1 MKHILALVPLA
12 MLAACGG
19 GAEQQNK
26 AAADVTAIAPGQYE
40 VTREVTAFR
49 ATDRAA
55 APQINTPAGTR
66 SSESICVGAGD
77 QPPAELFAGTGSECT
92 YGNHYLRRGRIN
104 SSLTC
109 QREGLNGQ
117 IRMTAY
123 GTVTADGFQV
133 DVDTTTYFT
142 GEGDAVFTT
151 RTTGRRTGDCQP
163 APAAGNGDQAAKQ

>member
-1 MKHILALVPLA
+1 MKRFLALVPVVL
-12 MLAACGG
+12 LSACGG
-19 GAEQQNK
+19 GGEQQNK
-26 AAADVTAIAPGQYE
+26 AAAEVTAIAPGQYQ

-55 APQINTPAGTR
+55 TPQINTPAGTR
-66 SSESICVGAGD
+66 TTETICVGPGE
-77 QPPAELFAGTGSECT
+77 QPPGELFAGAGSECT
-92 YGNHYLRRGRIN
+92 YGNHYLRRGSIN

-109 QREGLNGQ
+109 RREGLNGE

-123 GTVTADGFQV
+123 GSITADGFQV
-133 DVDTTTYFT
+133 DVDTTTYFA

-163 APAAGNGDQAAKQ
+163 APEDGNSSQAATK